1 MDIPRQL
8 KLGPLLAKKSFFL
21 FGPRATGKTTLVRQQ
36 LAGKA
41 FIIDLLDSRYFLR
54 LSSNPHELES
64 LIAARPADIYVIDE
78 IQRIPELLNE
88 IHRLIETRNL
98 TFLLTGSSARKLR
111 RGRANLLA
119 GRVWNAGMFP
129 LIYHEIPDF
138 DLNRYLLY
146 GGLPA
151 VYLSAHP
158 EEELDAYVNTYLKE
172 EILAE
177 GLIRRLPPFSRFL
190 KTIALANSEM
200 INFTKLA
207 NDCQVPPSTVTE
219 YVGLLED
226 TLVGYLLPAWTESKK
241 RKAIKTGKFY
251 FFDPGITH
259 MLAGTEALDRN
270 SNLYGKSFEQFICM
284 ELRAYLSYRR
294 KKLPLTYW
302 RSKSGHEV
310 DFLIG
315 TRTAIEVKASRK
327 ISRNDFKGLNY
338 LKEEG
343 VFKNLILVSQDPIST
358 LTSNILTVPWQKFLS
373 DLWKDKFV

>member
-1 MDIPRQL
+1 MPY
-8 KLGPLLAKKSFFL
+8 GNP
-21 FGPRATGKTTLVRQQ
+21 ATT
-36 LAGKA
+36 
-41 FIIDLLDSRYFLR
+41 S
-54 LSSNPHELES
+54 
-64 LIAARPADIYVIDE
+64 ARP
-78 IQRIPELLNE
+78 
-88 IHRLIETRNL
+88 
-98 TFLLTGSSARKLR
+98 F
-111 RGRANLLA
+111 
-119 GRVWNAGMFP
+119 
-129 LIYHEIPDF
+129 
-138 DLNRYLLY
+138 
-146 GGLPA
+146 
-151 VYLSAHP
+151 
-158 EEELDAYVNTYLKE
+158 
-172 EILAE
+172 
-177 GLIRRLPPFSRFL
+177 
-190 KTIALANSEM
+190 SEM

-226 TLVGYLLPAWTESKK
+226 TLVGFLLPAWTESKK

-343 VFKNLILVSQDPIST
+343 AFQNLILVSQDPV
-358 LTSNILTVPWQKFLS
+358 SNLADSILTVPWKKFLP
-373 DLWKDKFV
+373 DLWKNEFV

>member
-1 MDIPRQL
+1 MEVQRHLQL
-8 KLGPLLAKKSFFL
+8 APLLAMKSFFL
-21 FGPRATGKTTLVRQQ
+21 FGPRATGKTTLIRQQ
-36 LAGKA
+36 LAKTA
-41 FIIDLLDSRYFLR
+41 TIIDLLDSRYFLK
-54 LSSNPHELES
+54 LSAAPHELES
-64 LIAARPADIYVIDE
+64 LIAAAPANIIVIDE

-88 IHRLIETRNL
+88 IHRLIESRKF

-129 LIYHEIPDF
+129 LIYREITDF
-138 DLNRYLLY
+138 NLERYLRY

-151 VYLSAHP
+151 VYLSAYP

-190 KTIALANSEM
+190 KTIALANGEM

-219 YVGLLED
+219 HVGLLED
-226 TLVGYLLPAWTESKK
+226 TLIGFLLPAWTESKK

-251 FFDPGITH
+251 FFDPGVTH
-259 MLAGTEALDRN
+259 MLAGTETLDRN

-284 ELRAYLSYRR
+284 ELRAYLSYNR
-294 KKLPLTYW
+294 KKIPLTYW
-302 RSKSGHEV
+302 KSKNGHEV
-310 DFLIG
+310 AFLLG
-315 TRTAIEVKASRK
+315 TRTAIEVKASK
-327 ISRNDFKGLNY
+327 KVSRNDLKGLKY
-338 LKEEG
+338 LNEER
-343 VFKNLILVSQDPIST
+343 VFQNLILVSQDPVST
-358 LTSNILTVPWQKFLS
+358 LTDNILTIHWQNFLT
-373 DLWKDKFV
+373 DLWKNRFV